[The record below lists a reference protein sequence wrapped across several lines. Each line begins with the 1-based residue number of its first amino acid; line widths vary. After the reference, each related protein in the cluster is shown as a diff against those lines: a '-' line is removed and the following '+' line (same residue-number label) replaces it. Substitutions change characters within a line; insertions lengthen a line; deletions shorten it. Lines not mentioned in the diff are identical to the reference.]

1 MTAFIPGVISLKN
14 LIARTVR
21 WRLERRTYAEL
32 KSLDDRMLADIGISR
47 GEIRSVASHGRH
59 GHEAAGFGA

>member
-14 LIARTVR
+14 VVARMIR

-47 GEIRSVASHGRH
+47 GEIRSVATHGRQ
-59 GHEAAGFGA
+59 GHEVAGYGV